1 MYVTA
6 VCLTLCSLSISA
18 VANGSCL
25 GGLGVSVLC
34 FVSLFLF
41 PPYRFLFLVVLG
53 PARRARCIASASQR
67 LIPSAA
73 AADAAAV
80 TVSVRGLPGPL
91 PPVGGWHREIRCWAG
106 TAADRA
112 PTWPCHRQAGAAR
125 HGGLRRRHDLD
136 YQDGRV
142 RHG

>member
-34 FVSLFLF
+34 FVSLCLF
-41 PPYRFLFLVVLG
+41 SLLLLYRFLFLVFLI

-80 TVSVRGLPGPL
+80 TVTVFGGYPARSPRSAGGTERYNAGPGLLLIGHLLGP
-91 PPVGGWHREIRCWAG
+91 A
-106 TAADRA
+106 TDK
-112 PTWPCHRQAGAAR
+112 QAQQGME
-125 HGGLRRRHDLD
+125 G
-136 YQDGRV
+136 
-142 RHG
+142 